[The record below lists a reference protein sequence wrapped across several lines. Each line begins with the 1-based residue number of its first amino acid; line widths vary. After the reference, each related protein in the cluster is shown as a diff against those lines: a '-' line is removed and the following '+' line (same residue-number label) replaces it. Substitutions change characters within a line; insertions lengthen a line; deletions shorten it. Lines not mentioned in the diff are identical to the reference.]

1 MDTFVKKCHVE
12 SSKPSVVVKKKR
24 KKGVLTNI
32 SVKEKKQQQMIQV
45 IIICVKPA
53 MWKMNIKKKRLK
65 VHQIAY
71 QVRNVTMLIVT
82 SIL

>member
-32 SVKEKKQQQMIQV
+32 SVKEKKTNKQTNKQ
-45 IIICVKPA
+45 
-53 MWKMNIKKKRLK
+53 
-65 VHQIAY
+65 
-71 QVRNVTMLIVT
+71 
-82 SIL
+82 